1 MPAADCGQTTNVYPT
16 DCLVLAARGLR
27 ANGITQRELDLMYKV
42 NPAKLLGLPPPDE
55 ATILPA
61 QARAVR

>member
-1 MPAADCGQTTNVYPT
+1 MPAATWCIVRNAERTGG
-16 DCLVLAARGLR
+16 LAARGLR

-55 ATILPA
+55 AAILPA
-61 QARAVR
+61 QARVVR